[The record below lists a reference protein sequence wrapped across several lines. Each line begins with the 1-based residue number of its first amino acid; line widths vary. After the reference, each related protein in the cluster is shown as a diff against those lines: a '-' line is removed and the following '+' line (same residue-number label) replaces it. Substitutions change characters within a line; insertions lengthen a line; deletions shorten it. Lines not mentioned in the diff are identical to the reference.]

1 MDRFEKEQF
10 LTILEKYN
18 AGNAS
23 TEEIGFLDAYY
34 KAFSFRS
41 GYTTNLNEKEK
52 FILKHDL
59 QNSLR
64 ENILVLESANSRQI
78 KKVFLRRF
86 FSVAAAVIVFC
97 ALGLLFYPKE
107 VIVVAKNKAMVSS
120 DIAPG
125 GNKAVLTLANGQKII
140 LTDAD
145 NGTLAKQAGV
155 QITKTADGQLVYTV
169 LDDSHSGSKAN
180 NQFNTIET
188 PKGGQYQVR
197 LPDGSNVWLNAASAL
212 TYPLSFA
219 SEKPR
224 KVDLTGE
231 GYFEIA
237 KDQSRPFIVKTSTQ
251 EVEVLGT
258 HFNINSYTDE
268 PAVKTTLIEGRVK
281 VSVIDGKDKI
291 LKPGQQSA
299 LTGSNM
305 QITNIDPELAVA
317 WKNSQFVFESDDIRY
332 IMRMVSRWYNVEV
345 EYVGPVPDS
354 KFGGAVSRFENVS
367 EVLKSLESTGRVK
380 FKIEGKRIIVTK

>member
-10 LTILEKYN
+10 LIILEKYN

-23 TEEIGFLDAYY
+23 TEEIEFLNAYY

-41 GYTTNLNEKEK
+41 GYTNNLNEKEK

-64 ENILVLESANSRQI
+64 ENISLLESANWRQT

-86 FSVAAAVIVFC
+86 LSVAAAVAVFC

-107 VIVVAKNKAMVSS
+107 VIVVAKNKAMVAS

-140 LTDAD
+140 LTDAN

-169 LDDSHSGSKAN
+169 LDDSRSGSKTN
-180 NQFNTIET
+180 DQFNTIET

-212 TYPLSFA
+212 TYPSSFA

-224 KVDLTGE
+224 KVDLRGE
-231 GYFEIA
+231 AYFEIA
-237 KDQSRPFIVKTSTQ
+237 KDQLRPFIVKTSTQ

-281 VSVIDGKDKI
+281 VSAINGKDRI

-305 QITNIDPELAVA
+305 QIANIDPELAVA

-345 EYVGPVPDS
+345 EYVGSVPDS

-380 FKIEGKRIIVTK
+380 FKVEGKRIIVTK